1 MSHKWLHTIDCK
13 VLNENNTSEK
23 VAKCLVMPQA
33 SLDLPSRDHAAQFL
47 TCMVDLG
54 RPQSS
59 QIVISQSL
67 SFDTPAKS
75 QRQRH

>member
-47 TCMVDLG
+47 T
-54 RPQSS
+54 
-59 QIVISQSL
+59 
-67 SFDTPAKS
+67 
-75 QRQRH
+75 

>member
-1 MSHKWLHTIDCK
+1 MLYAHTKDIDNLLPHWLHNVKPGCLMSHKWLHTIDCK

-47 TCMVDLG
+47 T
-54 RPQSS
+54 
-59 QIVISQSL
+59 
-67 SFDTPAKS
+67 
-75 QRQRH
+75 